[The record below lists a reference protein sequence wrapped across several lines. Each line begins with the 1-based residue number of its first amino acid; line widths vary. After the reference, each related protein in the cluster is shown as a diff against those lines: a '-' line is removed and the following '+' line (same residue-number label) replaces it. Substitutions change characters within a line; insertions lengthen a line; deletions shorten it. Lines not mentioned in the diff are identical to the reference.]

1 MSSKF
6 YHNLRGDDILKYLSL
21 LSTLDSHSMFCYRL
35 NMAQVKAY
43 AMWRRGKFDKSVID
57 NVLENG
63 VSLIADTFVYKKKRG
78 CK

>member
-1 MSSKF
+1 
-6 YHNLRGDDILKYLSL
+6 
-21 LSTLDSHSMFCYRL
+21 
-35 NMAQVKAY
+35 MAQVKAY